1 MERRGLRPGLGI
13 VAVIAAFVGLWP
25 RGPSDEPP
33 SIGPSAPEQSLP
45 PAREG
50 RPELDEATDASSL
63 CSARPLRVPSGAPP
77 RLSCAEARA
86 ILRDVH
92 ARFAV
97 DSPGPKLAGFAE
109 LLIGWLDP
117 HGLWSAAPDAPT
129 RRELREHAAS
139 LLSELRELPED
150 APCATAERSGVELA
164 HWIEELASIYD
175 VGTRSKLDGARARA
189 HAHAIE
195 PIFEDD
201 PVTLPARVLARSLGE
216 RLARLERAY
225 PSLGPGLVGLSR
237 TRYFPKLDPHGWSEA
252 VLSAA
257 VRAYVAALD
266 PHGAWTPLD
275 EEWSLYADE
284 PGFETGSRLWGRVT
298 RSAAGVRVVDDPV
311 APLSVGDLVL
321 SIDGL
326 QIVGM
331 PLEQVEQLARLEP
344 AANGTRRALVLRSG
358 DAAPRALTVRVG
370 SEDDPS
376 DSMPHLESGRVRYG
390 NGDALVVELPN
401 VADGMEEAFARLL
414 DETSEAGV
422 SGILID
428 LRGNGGGSTDAALG
442 VINLFLPGAPVF
454 PLAAHGEVVEVM
466 RATASQP
473 VRHWRGP
480 VATLVDGHTAS
491 AAEMIAGSLAA
502 YARGPVVGART
513 FGKGCIQE
521 YTDDPTGRGV
531 LRLTSL
537 LFALPDGSPLQ
548 GIGITPSLPLHL
560 PKADVREASVPGA
573 LPSYSGPD
581 VRAPRSFVAPAWPSH
596 GQRVGPCRD
605 PVQCAA
611 LARLGDRE
619 ARRPPWSRRAR
630 RN

>member
-1 MERRGLRPGLGI
+1 MI
-13 VAVIAAFVGLWP
+13 
-25 RGPSDEPP
+25 
-33 SIGPSAPEQSLP
+33 
-45 PAREG
+45 
-50 RPELDEATDASSL
+50 
-63 CSARPLRVPSGAPP
+63 
-77 RLSCAEARA
+77 
-86 ILRDVH
+86 
-92 ARFAV
+92 
-97 DSPGPKLAGFAE
+97 
-109 LLIGWLDP
+109 
-117 HGLWSAAPDAPT
+117 
-129 RRELREHAAS
+129 
-139 LLSELRELPED
+139 
-150 APCATAERSGVELA
+150 
-164 HWIEELASIYD
+164 
-175 VGTRSKLDGARARA
+175 
-189 HAHAIE
+189 
-195 PIFEDD
+195 
-201 PVTLPARVLARSLGE
+201 
-216 RLARLERAY
+216 
-225 PSLGPGLVGLSR
+225 
-237 TRYFPKLDPHGWSEA
+237 
-252 VLSAA
+252 
-257 VRAYVAALD
+257 
-266 PHGAWTPLD
+266 
-275 EEWSLYADE
+275 
-284 PGFETGSRLWGRVT
+284 RVT
-298 RSAAGVRVVDDPV
+298 SEEDP
-311 APLSVGDLVL
+311 G
-321 SIDGL
+321 
-326 QIVGM
+326 
-331 PLEQVEQLARLEP
+331 
-344 AANGTRRALVLRSG
+344 
-358 DAAPRALTVRVG
+358 
-370 SEDDPS
+370 
-376 DSMPHLESGRVRYG
+376 DSMPYLESERVRYG
-390 NGDALVVELPN
+390 NNDALVVVLPN
-401 VADGMEEAFARLL
+401 VADGVEEAFARLL

-548 GIGITPSLPLHL
+548 GIGITPSLPLQL
-560 PKADVREASVPGA
+560 PKTDLREASVPGA

-619 ARRPPWSRRAR
+619 ARRLPWLRRAR
-630 RN
+630 RK

>member
-1 MERRGLRPGLGI
+1 MERRGLRTGLGI

-25 RGPSDEPP
+25 RDPSDEPA
-33 SIGPSAPEQSLP
+33 SIAQNSPQQSRP
-45 PAREG
+45 PAREST
-50 RPELDEATDASSL
+50 PERDEDADTPSL
-63 CSARPLRVPSGAPP
+63 CSVRPLRVPSGAPP

-97 DSPGPKLAGFAE
+97 ESTGPKLGGFAE

-129 RRELREHAAS
+129 RRELRDHAGS
-139 LLSELRELPED
+139 LLSDLRELPED
-150 APCATAERSGVELA
+150 APCAAAAHSGAELA
-164 HWIEELASIYD
+164 RWVDELASIYD
-175 VGTRSKLDGARARA
+175 VGTRSKLEATRSRA

-216 RLARLERAY
+216 RLTRLERAF
-225 PSLGPGLVGLSR
+225 PSLGPGFVELARG
-237 TRYFPKLDPHGWSEA
+237 RYFPKLDPNGWSEV

-284 PGFETGSRLWGRVT
+284 PGFETGFRLWGRVT
-298 RSAAGVRVVDDPV
+298 RSAAGVRVIADPV

-326 QIVGM
+326 PTAGM
-331 PLEQVEQLARLEP
+331 PLEQVEQLSRVEP
-344 AANGTRRALVLRSG
+344 GANGTRRALVLRSG
-358 DAAPRALTVRVG
+358 DAAPRELTLRVT
-370 SEDDPS
+370 SDDDPS
-376 DSMPHLESGRVRYG
+376 DSMPYLESGRVRYG
-390 NGDALVVELPN
+390 SGNALVVELPN
-401 VADGMEEAFARLL
+401 VADGVEEAFARLL
-414 DETSEAGV
+414 DETPEAAV

-548 GIGITPSLPLHL
+548 GIGITPSLLLQL
-560 PKADVREASVPGA
+560 PKTDAREASVPGA

-581 VRAPRSFVAPAWPSH
+581 VRAPRSFAAPAWPSH

-611 LARLGDRE
+611 LARLGDR
-619 ARRPPWSRRAR
+619 ATRPLPWLRRAR
-630 RN
+630 RK